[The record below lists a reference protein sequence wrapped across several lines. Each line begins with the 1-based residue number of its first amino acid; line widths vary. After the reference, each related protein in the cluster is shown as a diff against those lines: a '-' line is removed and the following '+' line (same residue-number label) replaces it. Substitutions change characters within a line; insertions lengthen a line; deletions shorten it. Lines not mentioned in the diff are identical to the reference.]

1 MITALILINAE
12 RQHIPDTAQALLAIP
27 EVREVYSVTGEYDL
41 VAIVHAREYDRL
53 AEVVTEKFAKIDTIT
68 RTETMMAFRVYSNH
82 DMERLF
88 AIGMEESDRK

>member
-1 MITALILINAE
+1 MINALVMIKAE
-12 RQHIPDTAQALLAIP
+12 RQQIPATAQALLGIQ

-53 AEVVTEKFAKIDTIT
+53 AEVVTEKFARISSIT
-68 RTETMMAFRVYSNH
+68 STHTMMAFRVYSKH

-88 AIGMEESDRK
+88 AIGMDEQS